1 MFHIIIQKNDQIT
14 KSTVELI
21 GDNIIHIVVQT
32 KQKTYPELQIV
43 NPTFQNEKIKFG
55 ELDDVVMILMQ
66 FKIILALFRFIK
78 SSKIPIPIP
87 IFNVISWDNYKWLKL
102 NKLFYKT
109 EQILVLHTNPNII
122 LREAHYYS
130 YYKYQHDNPL
140 IVYPVVEYNKKSSGF
155 SVPKEW
161 FKNNKN
167 NAALVNRSNN
177 ALYTNRAVY
186 KFELPPNLTFD
197 RVEIY
202 SEKIL
207 NATELTTSPFRL
219 LLA

>member
-87 IFNVISWDNYKWLKL
+87 IPRAGSIVQMAS
-102 NKLFYKT
+102 
-109 EQILVLHTNPNII
+109 
-122 LREAHYYS
+122 
-130 YYKYQHDNPL
+130 PL
-140 IVYPVVEYNKKSSGF
+140 IRGYQARARYLRIRPLVV
-155 SVPKEW
+155 
-161 FKNNKN
+161 
-167 NAALVNRSNN
+167 LRSN
-177 ALYTNRAVY
+177 
-186 KFELPPNLTFD
+186 
-197 RVEIY
+197 
-202 SEKIL
+202 IL
-207 NATELTTSPFRL
+207 KVVSV
-219 LLA
+219 